1 MAERSKNVY
10 AFACIKY
17 EGRKCTGRK
26 ETAILAARSGKE
38 HFSDMKFFM
47 IKYKGILDC
56 LGRTATQPR
65 NQLGVLKILSKIM
78 CLLVQINPII
88 HLSVPF

>member
-26 ETAILAARSGKE
+26 ETTILAARSRKE
-38 HFSDMKFFM
+38 HSSDMNSF
-47 IKYKGILDC
+47 ITKYKGVLYWQ
-56 LGRTATQPR
+56 GRTVTQP
-65 NQLGVLKILSKIM
+65 
-78 CLLVQINPII
+78 
-88 HLSVPF
+88 